1 MSLKNQLRRST
12 WSLSALAVIGLFV
25 GSHAKLVRADDI
37 QLAACPAPP
46 AAAEA
51 QREAMPAVHA
61 LEWRD
66 LLPAA
71 MPTIRV
77 K

>member
-1 MSLKNQLRRST
+1 MSLKHQLRRST
-12 WSLSALAVIGLFV
+12 WSLSALALIGLFV
-25 GSHAKLVRADDI
+25 GSHAKLVRADDMP
-37 QLAACPAPP
+37 LAQCPSP
-46 AAAEA
+46 AAAES
-51 QREAMPAVHA
+51 QHDAMPSARA

>member
-1 MSLKNQLRRST
+1 MSLKHQLRRST
-12 WSLSALAVIGLFV
+12 WSLSALAVIGLFI
-25 GSHAKLVRADDI
+25 GSHAKLVRADDMP
-37 QLAACPAPP
+37 LAACPSPP
-46 AAAEA
+46 TADS
-51 QREAMPAVHA
+51 QRDPLPSVHA